1 MAMTPEHEPYLLP
14 CGRELEQVWQN
25 LETGRTDEHEVSCRH
40 CTTARESLGALR
52 TATTEL
58 LADQERPS
66 SALTERIM
74 SAVRAEVRRGDL
86 LPLPP
91 TELGPV
97 EISEQAVAVVLRY
110 AADEVTGV
118 RARRCRVRVTEE
130 NREGVVFVAAEL
142 TIAVAHATGVEAA
155 AEAVRERVRAACA
168 NRIGFELSRL
178 DVHIADIYDV

>member
-1 MAMTPEHEPYLLP
+1 MAMTPGYEPYLLP

-25 LETGRTDEHEVSCRH
+25 LEAGRTDEHEASCRH
-40 CTTARESLGALR
+40 CATARESLGALHAA
-52 TATTEL
+52 TAEL
-58 LADQERPS
+58 LTDQERPS
-66 SALTERIM
+66 GALTDRIM

-118 RARRCRVRVTEE
+118 RARRCRVRVADES
-130 NREGVVFVAAEL
+130 REGVVLVTAEL
-142 TIAVAHATGVEAA
+142 TIAVAHATGVETA
-155 AEAVRERVRAACA
+155 AEIVRERVRAACA
-168 NRIGFELSRL
+168 NRIGFELARL
-178 DVHIADIYDV
+178 DVHIADVYDV